1 MGNKKLSIIIPAYKA
16 EPYIYELFDCLAP
29 QITDEVEVMVIDD
42 GSPVPVKATYPWI
55 TLHRKENGGVSTAR
69 NYGIEHTTGEYLA
82 FIDADDLVAK
92 NYVETLI
99 KKINTEQFDFIELS
113 WKSLPGAAEQYT
125 CKLNSMADKM
135 LNPSACTRAFK
146 RTFIGKTR
154 FNVKKTSSED
164 ENFTR
169 LLDFEHGKRAIATEF
184 MYFYR
189 TNNPNSKSHRFWR
202 GELDTRQIVY
212 HYDHVTEDMTWLL
225 KEIKKEDETN
235 CVWLLTNKNDIPELE
250 RYCRVRK
257 PQAIRGMELR
267 GEPYSGFTLVRPALR
282 TQVVLYIDKL
292 TTISGISTWIYCFCL
307 NMKTYKDITVVYKEM
322 DHKQLARLLPIVR
335 CEKYGNRSIVCDTL
349 IMCSIKD
356 KIPDKIQ
363 YRQSVQ
369 VIHSCKDSLE
379 LPSDRDIMVSVS
391 QASKDSF
398 GCDSKVIHNMVGL
411 FEKSLLLIST
421 ARIGAVDKGKN
432 NDRMVKLANIL
443 NKNGVRFTWLYFSD
457 SELNNAPDN
466 MIRMNPTL
474 DILNWIKRADM
485 LVNLSDQE
493 GFCYSIVEA
502 LCLGTPVITTDISV
516 LPEIGFKDG
525 IHGFILPFDFT
536 DEDVIKGLNRP
547 YKFKY
552 EYDNNPLKDHWMDIL
567 GDEEPT
573 GSYKYD
579 STKVTVQAK
588 KSYKDMEINKV
599 VASGEQWQTD
609 FERAKY
615 LCYEKHL
622 VDIIG

>member
-42 GSPVPVKATYPWI
+42 GSPTPVKAPYPWI
-55 TLHRKENGGVSTAR
+55 ILHRKENGGVSTAR
-69 NYGIEHTTGEYLA
+69 NYGIEHTKGEYIS

-92 NYVETLI
+92 NYVETLLN
-99 KKINTEQFDFIELS
+99 KIDTENFDYIELS
-113 WKSLPGAAEQYT
+113 WKSLPGTAEQFT
-125 CKLNSMADKM
+125 CKLNSLADKM
-135 LNPSACTRAFK
+135 FNPSACTRAFK
-146 RTFIGKTR
+146 RSFIGETR

-212 HYDHVTEDMTWLL
+212 HYDHVTKDMTWLL
-225 KEIKKEDETN
+225 EEIKKEDETN
-235 CVWLLTNKNDIPELE
+235 CVWLLTNQNDIPDLE
-250 RYCRVRK
+250 KYCRVRK
-257 PQAIRGMELR
+257 PHNIRGMELR
-267 GEPYSGFTLVRPALR
+267 GEPYSGFTLVRPALKS
-282 TQVVLYIDKL
+282 QVVLYISKL
-292 TTISGISTWIYCFCL
+292 TRISGISTWIYCFCL
-307 NMKTYKDITVVYKEM
+307 NMNKQKDITVVYEEM
-322 DHKQLARLLPIVR
+322 DYKQLARLLPLVR
-335 CEKYGNRSIVCDTL
+335 CEKYGSRSIVCDTL
-349 IMCSIKD
+349 IMCSIMD
-356 KIPDKIQ
+356 KIPGKIQ

-398 GCDSKVIHNMVGL
+398 GINSKIIHNMMGVY
-411 FEKSLLLIST
+411 EKSLLFIST
-421 ARIGAVDKGKN
+421 VRIGATDKGNN
-432 NDRMVKLANIL
+432 NDRMIRLANIL
-443 NKNGVRFTWLYFSD
+443 NKNGIRFNWLYFSD
-457 SELNNAPDN
+457 AELKDAPDN

-485 LVNLSDQE
+485 LINLSDQE

-502 LCLGTPVITTDISV
+502 LCLGIPVITTDISV

-525 IHGFILPFDFT
+525 MHGFILPFDFT

-552 EYDNNPLKDHWMDIL
+552 EYDNQPLKDHWMDIL
-567 GDEEPT
+567 GYEEPT